1 MKNVVIACFV
11 LMLFA
16 ATASAADL
24 AVSNSTLGN
33 MGLGSMQVMSDTDG
47 LAVRGK
53 GVSAA
58 VWGGSDATWWGF
70 QAQAHS
76 QNNYQAGAEWHGPIG
91 AHANGDS
98 LSFAGEVAVLFWA
111 DPTGFALNVQV
122 GAAIAGGSASA
133 SAH

>member
-58 VWGGSDATWWGF
+58 VWGGS
-70 QAQAHS
+70 QAQFRNSYAS
-76 QNNYQAGAEWHGPIG
+76 NNYEASSSWLGDVGAR
-91 AHANGDS
+91 ATGDS
-98 LSFAGEVAVLFWA
+98 LSFAADIQVLFAA
-111 DPTGFALNVQV
+111 DPTGFALQV
-122 GAAIAGGSASA
+122 AVAGAVAGGSANA
-133 SAH
+133 RAW

>member
-1 MKNVVIACFV
+1 MKNVAIVSVV

-53 GVSAA
+53 GVSTA
-58 VWGGSDATWWGF
+58 VWGGSQADWFGG

-76 QNNYQAGAEWHGPIG
+76 DNNYQAASSWLGPVG
-91 AHANGDS
+91 SHSDGSS
-98 LSFAGEVAVLFWA
+98 LSFAAEIQVLFMA
-111 DPTGFALNVQV
+111 DPTGFALQVAV
-122 GAAIAGGSASA
+122 GAAIAGGSATA
-133 SAH
+133 NAF

>member
-1 MKNVVIACFV
+1 
-11 LMLFA
+11 MLFA

-53 GVSAA
+53 GVSVA
-58 VWGGSDATWWGF
+58 VWGSSQASWFGG

-76 QNNYQAGAEWHGPIG
+76 DNSYQAGASWLGPIG
-91 AHANGDS
+91 AHANGSS
-98 LSFAGEVAVLFWA
+98 LSFAGQVGVTFWA
-111 DPTGFALNVQV
+111 DPTGFMLQVQV

>member
-1 MKNVVIACFV
+1 MKNVAIASVI

-24 AVSNSTLGN
+24 AVSNSTLAN

-58 VWGGSDATWWGF
+58 VWGGSSATWFGG

-76 QNNYQAGAEWHGPIG
+76 DNSYQAGASWLGPIG

-98 LSFAGEVAVLFWA
+98 LSFAFV
-111 DPTGFALNVQV
+111 TQ
-122 GAAIAGGSASA
+122 
-133 SAH
+133 